1 MERTEDQK
9 ASQDPIT
16 VVLGGEEYSVKLLVI
31 KDSREWRK
39 KAVELLA
46 SLPQYAN
53 VTTDDADAF
62 SVAMNALIVAM
73 PDSITDLFFQYAR
86 DLDRD
91 KIESVANDQ
100 EIATAFEQVVTVA
113 FPLVGSMSV
122 LAEKIGER
130 VSQ

>member
-1 MERTEDQK
+1 MRTEDQK
-9 ASQDPIT
+9 VSQDPIT
-16 VVLGGEEYSVKLLVI
+16 VTLGGKEYSVKLLVI

-53 VTTDDADAF
+53 VTTDDPTAF

-73 PDSITDLFFQYAR
+73 PDAITDLFFQYAK

-91 KIESVANDQ
+91 EIEGVANDQ

-113 FPLVGSMSV
+113 FPLVGSMTV
-122 LAEKIGER
+122 LAEKIAGK